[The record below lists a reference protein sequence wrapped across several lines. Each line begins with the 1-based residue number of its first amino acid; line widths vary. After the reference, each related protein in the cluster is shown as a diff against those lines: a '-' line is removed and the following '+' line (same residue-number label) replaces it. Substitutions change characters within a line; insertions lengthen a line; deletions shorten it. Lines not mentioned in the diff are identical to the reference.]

1 MEKCIIDFKQIA
13 QVLMA
18 VPFIF
23 FCILMFISFFI
34 KDDIPSEEEKK
45 PTDNSLDI

>member
-13 QVLMA
+13 QMLMA
-18 VPFIF
+18 VPLIF
-23 FCILMFISFFI
+23 FCILILISFFI
-34 KDDIPSEEEKK
+34 KDDIPPEEEKK

>member
-13 QVLMA
+13 QTLMA
-18 VPFIF
+18 ITFIF

-34 KDDIPSEEEKK
+34 KDDIPPENDKTL
-45 PTDNSLDI
+45 PDNSTDI